1 MGNFEHQGL
10 ESCIG
15 RYRDMTDE
23 ERGTYLLLLLTDR
36 TEEALEFRD
45 RCEQEK
51 ERGEEK

>member
-1 MGNFEHQGL
+1 MGNFKHRVG
-10 ESCIG
+10 SCIG
-15 RYRDMTDE
+15 RYRDMTHE
-23 ERGTYLLLLLTDR
+23 ERYVYILLLLTDR